1 VTLLNPAGL
10 FLLLSIPVIVLL
22 HLFRQERRRQEVSSL
37 FLWREISDQQS
48 RRIRP
53 RLLRNVN
60 LLLQLLA
67 AAVAALALAQ
77 PVLSSAAGTG
87 PPRLIVLVD
96 TSASMAAVEG
106 QVTRLDLAKNRAREV
121 IGRSRR
127 DTEIMIATAG
137 PLPTVEQG
145 FTTDRTVLYEV
156 IRALDWQDGPGDLI
170 KATEMIRS
178 LGSTRETDVVFVTDA
193 AFGLSESTVFPSR
206 FRTERVG
213 SAVPNRAITR
223 FQLRRR
229 FDGSALEAYVELANF
244 DSTAAT
250 LLLELSADGR
260 TISRREVEL
269 EPDEIRPLAVDLPAA
284 SGSVFEAR
292 LVGNEDALSTD
303 DAAYGVASS
312 IRPLRVQLVTEGNYF
327 LESILSVYPDV
338 SLHITPTPDQS
349 TGSDLLILDGVDAP
363 AGLSGSILAIATAMP
378 DGPFE
383 PLGYQSIDRPV
394 TMNHA
399 HPIAEDL
406 DLSDVTIARAM
417 AGTLSGRS
425 LVVAAVGNIPLI
437 YTHTG
442 DGVRLVGFTFSL
454 ADSDLGLR
462 SSFPVLMNNIITW
475 LAPSPQETG
484 IASVSAGT
492 AVTLLVTPGA
502 LVTVTHPSGMIAE
515 YELRENT
522 LLFRDTMEAGIYTVR
537 GADFSDL
544 FAVTLASSD
553 ESNLTPRYPADE
565 SLGETGILTEREPGR
580 QIWQWLAALAL
591 LLLVADW
598 IIWARRT

>member
-1 VTLLNPAGL
+1 MTLLNPYGL
-10 FLLLSIPVIVLL
+10 LLLLSIPVIVLL

-37 FLWREISDQQS
+37 FLWREISDQHS

-60 LLLQLLA
+60 LLLQVLA
-67 AAVAALALAQ
+67 ALFAALALAQ
-77 PVLSSAAGTG
+77 PILTGSAGTG
-87 PPRLIVLVD
+87 APKMIVLVD
-96 TSASMAAVEG
+96 ASASMAAIEG
-106 QVTRLDLAKNRAREV
+106 QVTRLELAKNRAREV
-121 IGRSRR
+121 VGRSRR

-137 PLPTVEQG
+137 PLSAVEQG

-156 IRALDWQDGPGDLI
+156 IRTLEAQDGPGDLNQ
-170 KATEMIRS
+170 TVEMIRS
-178 LGSTRETDVVFVTDA
+178 LGNTRETDIVFVTDA
-193 AFGLSESTVFPSR
+193 AFPMSESIVLPGQ

-213 SAVPNRAITR
+213 TVIPNRAITEFR
-223 FQLRRR
+223 LRRR

-244 DSTAAT
+244 DKTATT
-250 LLLELSADGR
+250 LLLELKVDGR
-260 TISRREVEL
+260 TISRRDVSVG
-269 EPDEIRPLAVDLPAA
+269 PDEIRRLAVNLPGV

-303 DAAYGVASS
+303 DSAFSVASS
-312 IRPLRVQLVTEGNYF
+312 TRPLRVQLVTEGNYF

-338 SLHITPTPDQS
+338 LLVVTPTVDQS
-349 TGSDLLILDGVDAP
+349 AVTDLFVFDGVDAP

-383 PLGYQSIDRPV
+383 PLGFEPIGRAV
-394 TMNHA
+394 TVNRA
-399 HPIAEDL
+399 HPIAADL
-406 DLSDVTIARAM
+406 DLSDVTITQTM
-417 AGTLSGRS
+417 TGTLSGRS
-425 LVVAAVGNIPLI
+425 LVVAAVGAIPLI
-437 YTHTG
+437 YTYTR

-484 IASVSAGT
+484 IGSVSAG
-492 AVTLLVTPGA
+492 AVVPLLITPGA
-502 LVTVTHPSGMIAE
+502 PVRVTYPSGKTTE

-522 LLFRDTMEAGIYTVR
+522 LLFRDTVEAGIYTVQ

-544 FAVTLASSD
+544 FAVTLASSE
-553 ESNLTPRYPADE
+553 ESNLTPRFPADQSRDAAE
-565 SLGETGILTEREPGR
+565 ISSARDPGR
-580 QIWQWLAALAL
+580 PLWQWLAAFVL

-598 IIWARRT
+598 IVWARRT